1 MSLENQKKKKMDM
14 SKASRGIWLV
24 KVPNYVAQ
32 MWEQAPNDMQV
43 ATMRM
48 EKSGDDKEPAKVKLI
63 LSQDLMQLAP
73 DKLLASEHDLKLC
86 KAIKGAR
93 LTGIFS
99 TVDDTDSVMEGW
111 VTHKMECL
119 PICNAQYL
127 KMKQQ
132 SIRGVRP
139 MRSAEALNHIVKSYK
154 PVSNHAHNKDDGKRR
169 KDATKVLSKENIM
182 DMLFQAFEKHQY
194 YTLKDLQFITKQ
206 SVFVLKAILKDI
218 GDYSKDPAHRQM
230 WELKEEYRHYQKP
243 ESETK

>member
-1 MSLENQKKKKMDM
+1 MSQENQKKKKMDM

-32 MWEQAPNDMQV
+32 MWQQAPNDMQV

-99 TVDDTDSVMEGW
+99 TIDDTDSVMEGW

-154 PVSNHAHNKDDGKRR
+154 PVSNHAHNVCFSSRQLKLLLRSLFNVFFRR
-169 KDATKVLSKENIM
+169 MMANARRMPQRCSARRTSWICCSRPLRNIN
-182 DMLFQAFEKHQY
+182 
-194 YTLKDLQFITKQ
+194 TI
-206 SVFVLKAILKDI
+206 
-218 GDYSKDPAHRQM
+218 R
-230 WELKEEYRHYQKP
+230 
-243 ESETK
+243 